1 MRKEIKLSEKLM
13 EKHGKIRYRFMNAYL
28 FATVFQ
34 KNQKALKDLIAALL
48 RIELK
53 EIVSLEILNPILPGQ
68 DIDHKSCI
76 MDILVLLNGNIR
88 VNLEMQVLDEG
99 NWNERGVYY
108 LAENLLDLKKGED
121 YKNLKT
127 TVQIGILDF
136 DLWKSGENPFY
147 QVYEL
152 WDTEHDRVFTNK
164 MKLCVLSLR
173 QAEKAEERERQSGLY
188 DWAKALTAE
197 TWEELQE
204 LSEKNEKIK
213 EAVETMITLTEE
225 ERVRIEC
232 MRQEKAERDWIN
244 AMNYATEQGKKRGMQ
259 QERENTLKLIAKMS
273 ESGDTEYIARL
284 IEPEVFE
291 KMTAKYG
298 MEAKEICGS

>member
-1 MRKEIKLSEKLM
+1 M

-34 KNQKALKDLIAALL
+34 KNQEALKDLIAALL

-136 DLWKSGENPFY
+136 DLWKSGKNPFY

-188 DWAKALTAE
+188 DWAKTLTAE
-197 TWEELQE
+197 TWEELQG

-213 EAVETMITLTEE
+213 EITTME
-225 ERVRIEC
+225 
-232 MRQEKAERDWIN
+232 
-244 AMNYATEQGKKRGMQ
+244 
-259 QERENTLKLIAKMS
+259 KLIEILEDIQLDADYETCTTLIDDGILDSFAILSIVGELEDEFDVSVTPADIIPENFNSAQALWAMVQ
-273 ESGDTEYIARL
+273 RL
-284 IEPEVFE
+284 QAE
-291 KMTAKYG
+291 
-298 MEAKEICGS
+298 

>member
-1 MRKEIKLSEKLM
+1 M
-13 EKHGKIRYRFMNAYL
+13 EKHGKIRYHFMNAYL

-34 KNQKALKDLIAALL
+34 KNQETLKDLIAALL

-136 DLWKSGENPFY
+136 DLWKSGKNPFY

-188 DWAKALTAE
+188 DWAKTLTAE

-232 MRQEKAERDWIN
+232 MQQEKAERDWIN

-273 ESGDTEYIARL
+273 ENGDTEYIARL

-298 MEAKEICGS
+298 MEA

>member
-1 MRKEIKLSEKLM
+1 MQKKIKLSEKLM

-34 KNQKALKDLIAALL
+34 KNQEALKDLIAALL

-136 DLWKSGENPFY
+136 DLWKFGKNPFY

-232 MRQEKAERDWIN
+232 MQQEKAERDWIN

-273 ESGDTEYIARL
+273 ENGDTEYIARL

-298 MEAKEICGS
+298 MEA

>member
-1 MRKEIKLSEKLM
+1 M
-13 EKHGKIRYRFMNAYL
+13 EKHGKIRYHFMNAYL

-34 KNQKALKDLIAALL
+34 KNQETLKDLIAALL

-136 DLWKSGENPFY
+136 DLWKSGKNPFY

-188 DWAKALTAE
+188 DWAKTLTAE

-213 EAVETMITLTEE
+213 EAVETMITLTED

-232 MRQEKAERDWIN
+232 MRQEKAERD
-244 AMNYATEQGKKRGMQ
+244 
-259 QERENTLKLIAKMS
+259 
-273 ESGDTEYIARL
+273 
-284 IEPEVFE
+284 
-291 KMTAKYG
+291 YG
-298 MEAKEICGS
+298 TGRRAW

>member
-13 EKHGKIRYRFMNAYL
+13 EKH
-28 FATVFQ
+28 
-34 KNQKALKDLIAALL
+34 
-48 RIELK
+48 
-53 EIVSLEILNPILPGQ
+53 
-68 DIDHKSCI
+68 
-76 MDILVLLNGNIR
+76 GNIR

-127 TVQIGILDF
+127 MVQIGILGF
-136 DLWKSGENPFY
+136 DLWKAGENPFY

-152 WDTEHDRVFTNK
+152 WDTEHERVFTNK

-173 QAEKAEERERQSGLY
+173 QTEKAEERDRRSGLY

-232 MRQEKAERDWIN
+232 MQQEKAERDWIN

-273 ESGDTEYIARL
+273 ENGDTEYIARL

-298 MEAKEICGS
+298 MEA

>member
-1 MRKEIKLSEKLM
+1 
-13 EKHGKIRYRFMNAYL
+13 MNAYL

-34 KNQKALKDLIAALL
+34 KNQEALKNLIAALL
-48 RIELK
+48 RIDSE

-68 DIDHKSCI
+68 DIGHKGSI

-99 NWNERGVYY
+99 NWKERGVYY

-127 TVQIGILDF
+127 TIQIGILGF
-136 DLWKSGENPFY
+136 DLWKTGENPFY
-147 QVYEL
+147 QMYEL
-152 WDTEHDRVFTNK
+152 WDTEHDRIFTK
-164 MKLCVLSLR
+164 KVKLCVLSLH
-173 QAEKAEERERQSGLY
+173 QAEHAEERDRSSGLY
-188 DWAKALTAE
+188 DWAKALMAE
-197 TWEELQE
+197 TWEELKE
-204 LSEKNEKIK
+204 LSERNETIR

-244 AMNYATEQGKKRGMQ
+244 AINYAMEQGEVRGEARGEVRGIRKGILQ
-259 QERENTLKLIAKMS
+259 GQENTLKLIAKMTAN
-273 ESGDTEYIARL
+273 GDTEYIARL
-284 IEPEVFE
+284 IEPEVFQRMAE
-291 KMTAKYG
+291 KYG
-298 MEAKEICGS
+298 SE

>member
-1 MRKEIKLSEKLM
+1 M

-34 KNQKALKDLIAALL
+34 KNQEALKDLIAALL

-136 DLWKSGENPFY
+136 DLWKFGKNPFY

-188 DWAKALTAE
+188 DWAKTLTAE

-213 EAVETMITLTEE
+213 EAVETMITLTED

-244 AMNYATEQGKKRGMQ
+244 AMNYATEQGEERGEARGMKMGIQ
-259 QERENTLKLIAKMS
+259 KGMKQERENTLKLVAKMS
-273 ESGDTEYIARL
+273 QNGDTEYIARL
-284 IEPEVFE
+284 LEPEVFE
-291 KMTAKYG
+291 QMAEKYG
-298 MEAKEICGS
+298 MKA

>member
-1 MRKEIKLSEKLM
+1 LQKKIKLSEKLM

-34 KNQKALKDLIAALL
+34 KNQETLKDLIAALL

-121 YKNLKT
+121 YKNQRYRLEFL
-127 TVQIGILDF
+127 ISICG
-136 DLWKSGENPFY
+136 NP
-147 QVYEL
+147 
-152 WDTEHDRVFTNK
+152 
-164 MKLCVLSLR
+164 
-173 QAEKAEERERQSGLY
+173 ERIRFIRYTSCG
-188 DWAKALTAE
+188 TR
-197 TWEELQE
+197 
-204 LSEKNEKIK
+204 S
-213 EAVETMITLTEE
+213 
-225 ERVRIEC
+225 
-232 MRQEKAERDWIN
+232 
-244 AMNYATEQGKKRGMQ
+244 
-259 QERENTLKLIAKMS
+259 
-273 ESGDTEYIARL
+273 
-284 IEPEVFE
+284 
-291 KMTAKYG
+291 MTAFLQIK
-298 MEAKEICGS
+298 

>member
-1 MRKEIKLSEKLM
+1 MQKKIKLSEKLM

-34 KNQKALKDLIAALL
+34 KNQETLKDLIAALL

-136 DLWKSGENPFY
+136 DLWKSGKNPFY

-152 WDTEHDRVFTNK
+152 WNTEHDRVFTNK
-164 MKLCVLSLR
+164 MEALCTVFTAGRKSGRKRATVGLVRLGKSVDCRNLGR
-173 QAEKAEERERQSGLY
+173 TTGIVREK
-188 DWAKALTAE
+188 
-197 TWEELQE
+197 
-204 LSEKNEKIK
+204 
-213 EAVETMITLTEE
+213 
-225 ERVRIEC
+225 
-232 MRQEKAERDWIN
+232 
-244 AMNYATEQGKKRGMQ
+244 
-259 QERENTLKLIAKMS
+259 
-273 ESGDTEYIARL
+273 
-284 IEPEVFE
+284 
-291 KMTAKYG
+291 
-298 MEAKEICGS
+298 

>member
-1 MRKEIKLSEKLM
+1 M

-173 QAEKAEERERQSGLY
+173 QAEKAEERERQLGLY

>member
-1 MRKEIKLSEKLM
+1 MQKKIKLSEKLM

-34 KNQKALKDLIAALL
+34 KNQEALKDLMAALL

-136 DLWKSGENPFY
+136 DLWKFGKNPFY

-232 MRQEKAERDWIN
+232 MQQEKAERDWIN

-273 ESGDTEYIARL
+273 ENGDTEYIARL

-298 MEAKEICGS
+298 MEA

>member
-1 MRKEIKLSEKLM
+1 MRKKIKLSEKLM
-13 EKHGKIRYRFMNAYL
+13 EKH
-28 FATVFQ
+28 
-34 KNQKALKDLIAALL
+34 
-48 RIELK
+48 
-53 EIVSLEILNPILPGQ
+53 
-68 DIDHKSCI
+68 
-76 MDILVLLNGNIR
+76 GNIR

-136 DLWKSGENPFY
+136 DLWKSGKNP

-188 DWAKALTAE
+188 DWAKALIAE

-213 EAVETMITLTEE
+213 ETVETMITLTEE

-232 MRQEKAERDWIN
+232 MQQEKAERDWIN

-259 QERENTLKLIAKMS
+259 MGIQKGIRQERENTLKLIAKMS
-273 ESGDTEYIARL
+273 RNGDTEYIARL
-284 IEPEVFE
+284 LEPEVFE

-298 MEAKEICGS
+298 MEA

>member
-1 MRKEIKLSEKLM
+1 M

-34 KNQKALKDLIAALL
+34 KNQEALKDLIAALL

-88 VNLEMQVLDEG
+88 VNLEMQVWDEG

-127 TVQIGILDF
+127 TVQIEILDF
-136 DLWKSGENPFY
+136 DLWKSGKNPFY

-164 MKLCVLSLR
+164 MKLCALSLR

-188 DWAKALTAE
+188 DWAKTLTAE

-204 LSEKNEKIK
+204 LSEK
-213 EAVETMITLTEE
+213 M
-225 ERVRIEC
+225 
-232 MRQEKAERDWIN
+232 
-244 AMNYATEQGKKRGMQ
+244 KK
-259 QERENTLKLIAKMS
+259 
-273 ESGDTEYIARL
+273 
-284 IEPEVFE
+284 
-291 KMTAKYG
+291 
-298 MEAKEICGS
+298 